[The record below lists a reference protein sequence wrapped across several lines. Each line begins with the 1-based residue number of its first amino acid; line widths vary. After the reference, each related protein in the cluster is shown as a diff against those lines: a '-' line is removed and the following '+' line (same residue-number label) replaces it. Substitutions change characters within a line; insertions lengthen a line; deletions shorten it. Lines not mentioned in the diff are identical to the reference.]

1 MIGFGS
7 VTPTEIDQGVDL
19 LSEIIDD
26 AIDDPAADL
35 TEFLVRLPEAPTLT
49 PRRRARAPAHL
60 DSRFRRRP
68 ALPKSGPSRASSL
81 RLGNGAAR
89 LIAQVV
95 SIYRYPVK
103 GLSAEALRR
112 AQLEAEKPFPY
123 DRVFARPRQ
132 SELSIPKQ
140 IIENIGAG

>member
-35 TEFLVRLPEAPTLT
+35 TEFPVRLPEAPNYAT
-49 PRRRARAPAHL
+49 PPRRAPAHL
-60 DSRFRRRP
+60 DSRFHRRP

-89 LIAQVV
+89 LMAQVV
-95 SIYRYPVK
+95 SSTGIRSKV
-103 GLSAEALRR
+103 
-112 AQLEAEKPFPY
+112 
-123 DRVFARPRQ
+123 
-132 SELSIPKQ
+132 
-140 IIENIGAG
+140 